1 MAKEKLEELEED
13 VEEETTEQSEES
25 NSAAST
31 DFKSVVIKECER
43 IIDQYI
49 EICKSNNDTVFLEK
63 LDDPDKEKKYCVNH
77 IMNNLTKK
85 RIYGGADS
93 VMYEYIHEYYV
104 DGFKEV
110 KDNWSTF
117 MRTPASGGSTKKVD
131 EAAIRDK
138 AFKEAKKQFEAEHG
152 KIDVDAIRKKA
163 IADYKA
169 EEKVKKEEQA
179 RLKEEAK
186 AKAEAEKQK
195 ALEEAK
201 RKEQEES
208 EMLGGM
214 FDLL

>member
-1 MAKEKLEELEED
+1 MAKEKIEELEED
-13 VEEETTEQSEES
+13 VEEEETEQSEKS
-25 NSAAST
+25 SSAVST

-49 EICKSNNDTVFLEK
+49 EICKSNNDTAFLEK

-104 DGFKEV
+104 DDFKEV

-117 MRTPASGGSTKKVD
+117 MRASSSGGSTKKVD

-152 KIDVDAIRKKA
+152 KIDVESIRKKA
-163 IADYKA
+163 VADYKA
-169 EEKVKKEEQA
+169 EEKAKKEEAA
-179 RLKEEAK
+179 RLKEE
-186 AKAEAEKQK
+186 EKKRKEQ
-195 ALEEAK
+195 EEAK

-208 EMLGGM
+208 ETLGGM

>member
-13 VEEETTEQSEES
+13 VEEEKTEQSEETS
-25 NSAAST
+25 SAAPN
-31 DFKSVVIKECER
+31 DFKDVVIKECER

-49 EICKSNNDTVFLEK
+49 EICKSNNDTAFLEK

-93 VMYEYIHEYYV
+93 LMYEYIHEYYV
-104 DGFKEV
+104 DNFTEV
-110 KDNWSTF
+110 KDNWSNF
-117 MRTPASGGSTKKVD
+117 MRTPSSGGSSKKVD

-138 AFKEAKKQFEAEHG
+138 AFKEAKKQFEAEYG
-152 KIDVDAIRKKA
+152 KIDVESIRKKA

-169 EEKVKKEEQA
+169 EEKAKKEEQA

-186 AKAEAEKQK
+186 AKAEAEKEEKRK

-201 RKEQEES
+201 KQEES
-208 EMLGGM
+208 SLGGL

>member
-1 MAKEKLEELEED
+1 MAKEKLEESKS
-13 VEEETTEQSEES
+13 TTA
-25 NSAAST
+25 N
-31 DFKSVVIKECER
+31 DFKDVVIKECER

-49 EICKSNNDTVFLEK
+49 EICKSNNDTAFLEK

-77 IMNNLTKK
+77 IMNNLTQK

-104 DGFKEV
+104 DDFKEV

-117 MRTPASGGSTKKVD
+117 MRTPSSGGSTKKVD

-152 KIDVDAIRKKA
+152 KIDVEAIRKKA

-169 EEKVKKEEQA
+169 EEKAK
-179 RLKEEAK
+179 KEEAK